1 MKKLSLEAIETA
13 RQIFIKSVSS
23 NLGIAEDP
31 IDIADRIDKAMILA
45 DAFETKVKNN
55 QAVNFS
61 VDLGSSV
68 DTGIYSLNPEALIKT
83 VISAVDNQ
91 AANSFDKFSTVLPLV
106 HIQKYKKTPIVEGAL
121 TCFYEGVDYCD
132 HAYPEWMVCK
142 TKDRNGAIFGWST
155 DNLVYSEASGYWVTK
170 TGNPD
175 DKFVLLLCEDCL
187 VEPSESFVS
196 IDLPF

>member
-1 MKKLSLEAIETA
+1 MKKLSPEAIETA
-13 RQIFIKSVSS
+13 RQIFINSVSS

-31 IDIADRIDKAMILA
+31 LDIADRIDKAMILA

-61 VDLGSSV
+61 VDLGSGV
-68 DTGIYSLNPEALIKT
+68 DAGIKT

-106 HIQKYKKTPIVEGAL
+106 HIQKYKKTPITEGTL
-121 TCFYEGVDYCD
+121 TCFYDGVDYCD

-155 DNLVYSEASGYWVTK
+155 DNLMYSEDSGYWVTK
-170 TGNPD
+170 IGNPD
-175 DKFVLLLCEDCL
+175 NKFVQLLCEDCL

>member
-1 MKKLSLEAIETA
+1 MKKLSPEAIETA
-13 RQIFIKSVSS
+13 RQIFINSVSS

-31 IDIADRIDKAMILA
+31 LDIADRIDKAMILA
-45 DAFETKVKNN
+45 DSFETKVKNN

-61 VDLGSSV
+61 VDLGFGV
-68 DTGIYSLNPEALIKT
+68 DAGIKT
-83 VISAVDNQ
+83 MISAVDNQ

-106 HIQKYKKTPIVEGAL
+106 HIQKYKKTPITEGAL
-121 TCFYEGVDYCD
+121 TCFYDGVDYCD

-155 DNLVYSEASGYWVTK
+155 DNLMYLEDSGYWVTK
-170 TGNPD
+170 IGNPD
-175 DKFVLLLCEDCL
+175 NKFVSLLCEDCL

>member
-1 MKKLSLEAIETA
+1 MKKLSPEAIETA

-31 IDIADRIDKAMILA
+31 LDIADRIDKAMILA

-61 VDLGSSV
+61 VDLGSGV
-68 DTGIYSLNPEALIKT
+68 DAGIKT
-83 VISAVDNQ
+83 LISAVDNQ

-106 HIQKYKKTPIVEGAL
+106 HIQKYKKTPINEGTL
-121 TCFYEGVDYCD
+121 TCFYDGVDYCD

-155 DNLVYSEASGYWVTK
+155 DNLMYLEDSGYWVTK
-170 TGNPD
+170 IGNPD
-175 DKFVLLLCEDCL
+175 NKFVPLLCEHCL